1 MHADEVETDVALVRR
16 LLADQFPQWAGLP
29 IEPVAERGTD
39 NILYRLGDDLV
50 ARLPGRERS
59 ELGLKKE
66 CAWLPQLAPL
76 LPLEIPLPLAA
87 GRPVDDYPYE
97 WAVFRWLHGESA
109 TVERLSDSRR
119 AAADLAGFVAALERV
134 DTTGA
139 PGPGEHNVYR
149 GCPLALREETT
160 RAAILK
166 LAGEIDTAG
175 VTAIWEEAL
184 ATPAWDQPPVWIHG
198 DLDSR
203 NLLVRDGRLSAV
215 LDFGCLGAGD
225 PACDAMVAWKLL
237 DEEGRAIF
245 RSALSIDHATWT
257 RARGWAASQAVVA
270 LAYYTLETNPVLV
283 MEARRWLRELLR

>member
-66 CAWLPQLAPL
+66 CAWLPKLAPL
-76 LPLEIPLPLAA
+76 LPLAIPLPLAV
-87 GRPVDDYPYE
+87 GTPGDGFPYR
-97 WAVFRWLHGESA
+97 WAVFRWLHGDPA
-109 TVERLSDSRR
+109 TPERLVDLRR
-119 AAADLAGFVAALERV
+119 GAADLAGFVAALQAI
-134 DTTGA
+134 DASGA

-149 GCPLALREETT
+149 GCPLAMREETT
-160 RAAILK
+160 RSSLAK
-166 LAGEIDTAG
+166 LRGELDTAA
-175 VTAIWEEAL
+175 VAEVWAEAL
-184 ATPAWDQPPVWIHG
+184 AAPAWDRPAVWIHG

-203 NLLVRDGRLSAV
+203 NLLVRDGGLSAV

-237 DEEGRAIF
+237 DEESRAIF
-245 RSALSIDHATWT
+245 RSALSIDDATWT